1 MTFRCTAFNA
11 GRTFTA
17 DDFQAAA
24 ARVADHL
31 ARKTGGRRA
40 CAWTMRE
47 ESTSPDRSRRHYSST
62 AGIPTKQPG
71 ACRVVGENRF
81 TVRVV
86 GGAA

>member
-1 MTFRCTAFNA
+1 MNFRC
-11 GRTFTA
+11 A

-31 ARKTGGRRA
+31 ARKAGGRRA
-40 CAWTMRE
+40 CAWTLRE
-47 ESTSPDRSRRHYSST
+47 ESTSPDRSHRHYSST

-71 ACRVVGENRF
+71 ECRVVCEHWF

-86 GGAA
+86 GGSK